1 MSLERRGASRARSI
15 DGPSPG
21 SVPAPAAPPSSS
33 STARDGDEAR
43 IVNRPF
49 RIGCPTGRFGKF
61 GLFSNWIP
69 CGLPFGRSSHGVP
82 ELRWRSLPCV
92 SRIGEDVSH
101 SKARVCPVETREGH
115 PSAKLSLKSTGR
127 CDVRLYFA
135 SFVVAVHGERLP
147 PGMRFGYRFSPRSAL
162 LAAGRGLRRR
172 ARRRDGRRS
181 DPNGARSPDPSSTI
195 TGRVAARVRSRFD
208 PRDAPTGSQPRHGT
222 ALGKRVTG
230 RRPRSPGFWVAREF
244 HPPRFILR
252 AA

>member
-1 MSLERRGASRARSI
+1 MLRERARSM
-15 DGPSPG
+15 DPRRGQSPRQPRR
-21 SVPAPAAPPSSS
+21 PAHRQPPATVTSNPV
-33 STARDGDEAR
+33 TRQLLEA
-43 IVNRPF
+43 PF

-61 GLFSNWIP
+61 GFFSNWIP

-127 CDVRLYFA
+127 CDARLYFA
-135 SFVVAVHGERLP
+135 SFVVAVHGERVP

-172 ARRRDGRRS
+172 ARRRDGRRW
-181 DPNGARSPDPSSTI
+181 DPNGARSPGPSSTI
-195 TGRVAARVRSRFD
+195 TGRVPARVRSRFD
-208 PRDAPTGSQPRHGT
+208 SRAAPTGSQPRHGT

-230 RRPRSPGFWVAREF
+230 T
-244 HPPRFILR
+244 
-252 AA
+252 